1 LGDDGLHSAQAFW
14 RAVEMDK
21 KLTFRYDK
29 VGDILYVD
37 ICPPYAEQESEEVGD
52 EIIARMNPDSGAI
65 ENLEILFF
73 SKRMNEESR
82 FELPITAALRLA
94 S

>member
-1 LGDDGLHSAQAFW
+1 MA
-14 RAVEMDK
+14 E

-29 VGDILYVD
+29 VGDILYID
-37 ICPPYAEQESEEVGD
+37 QCSPYPEQESEEIGD
-52 EIIARMNPDSGAI
+52 EIVARLNPNSGEV

-73 SKRMNEESR
+73 SKRLLGSDLL
-82 FELPITAALRLA
+82 ELPLVASLKLAA